1 MRAKVGVLAVWVY
14 WRSKDSSFQ
23 RQYYIYQTL
32 LCFWRTPLDCGHVL
46 FSVKSAYENIFQP
59 CVYFAGNKI
68 NFSIFDRLLLE
79 CETNTSDAMIMMTC
93 FKQIVI

>member
-1 MRAKVGVLAVWVY
+1 MWAKVGVLAVWVY
-14 WRSKDSSFQ
+14 WRSKDLSVQ
-23 RQYYIYQTL
+23 RHYIYQTL
-32 LCFWRTPLDCGHVL
+32 LCFWRTPLDCVHVL

-68 NFSIFDRLLLE
+68 HFSIFDRLLLE
-79 CETNTSDAMIMMTC
+79 CESNISDAMIMMTC